1 MAILYKRT
9 MNMFPSLEEYATHFF
24 FSLWQIGVSVSTS
37 IQAKIGLVWGWVENR
52 VRFCLHIFQWSG
64 VQNLPHACLT
74 LSFKCHDTGGEI
86 SCLLSSA
93 FQTPVML
100 KLSEDFP
107 WGKTTMCLCILLIST
122 HHNSLFMNSSFVLKI
137 CRMLPF
143 RETG

>member
-1 MAILYKRT
+1 MMAILYKRT
-9 MNMFPSLEEYATHFF
+9 MNIMFPSLEEYATHFF
-24 FSLWQIGVSVSTS
+24 FPLADRGECEHLNPSKDWTGLRLSGKQSQI
-37 IQAKIGLVWGWVENR
+37 L
-52 VRFCLHIFQWSG
+52 FQWSG